1 MKKAF
6 FVTGTD
12 TEVGKTTISAALL
25 YKAADLGLTT
35 LGLKPVASGAM
46 DTADGPRNE
55 DGLALAEAA
64 TEKLPYQQVNPIL
77 FTEAIAPHIA
87 ARHEGR
93 KLTSDRLAGFCQGAM
108 LKGADF
114 TLVEGAGGW
123 RVPLNDHELLSR
135 LPWRLKLPVI
145 LVVGVKLGAINH
157 ALLTAEAV
165 MRDGLELAGWVAN
178 CVDPQMACLDEN
190 LQTLQALMPA
200 PCLGVV
206 PFVEGGDSRAMAEC
220 LDLSPLA
227 D

>member
-12 TEVGKTTISAALL
+12 TEVGKTTISAAIL
-25 YKAADLGLTT
+25 YKAAELGLTT

-46 DTADGPRNE
+46 ETTEGPRNE
-55 DGLALAEAA
+55 DGLALAQAA

-93 KLTSDRLAGFCQGAM
+93 KLNTDRLAGFCQGAM

-123 RVPLNDHELLSR
+123 RVPLNEYELLSR
-135 LPWRLKLPVI
+135 LPLRLNLPVI

-165 MRDGLELAGWVAN
+165 MRDGLKLAGWVGN
-178 CVDPQMACLDEN
+178 CVDPQMSCLEEN
-190 LQTLQALMPA
+190 LETLKQLMPA
-200 PCLGVV
+200 PCLGIV
-206 PFVEGGDSRAMAEC
+206 PFVEGGDSRAMAKC
-220 LDLSPLA
+220 LDLSPIVK
-227 D
+227 